1 MRESTRFRSPLSL
14 SLERRSQLAEYPF
27 HIQSLEIKQI
37 RALCQPRFTMKIPV
51 AFATYD
57 QCLQE
62 RDGSMSYNVQAAF
75 LSEGFFRRP
84 GHLPNI
90 PEGWNNI
97 MKKARR
103 RRYGGKSGKRTRRSL
118 KREGKE
124 VVEIW
129 KRRQPALEL
138 KTMRVA
144 CSI

>member
-1 MRESTRFRSPLSL
+1 M
-14 SLERRSQLAEYPF
+14 
-27 HIQSLEIKQI
+27 
-37 RALCQPRFTMKIPV
+37 ALFQTNYFII
-51 AFATYD
+51 
-57 QCLQE
+57 
-62 RDGSMSYNVQAAF
+62 
-75 LSEGFFRRP
+75 RRP
-84 GHLPNI
+84 VHLKN
-90 PEGWNNI
+90 GTMW
-97 MKKARR
+97 

>member
-1 MRESTRFRSPLSL
+1 MSIL
-14 SLERRSQLAEYPF
+14 
-27 HIQSLEIKQI
+27 
-37 RALCQPRFTMKIPV
+37 V

-75 LSEGFFRRP
+75 LSEGFCRRP